1 MDTRVNRIKDM
12 SRYET
17 NGVEDISLLVSKE
30 LAQYTRH
37 LRLDLRRFL
46 FFSRYLRAD
55 AELWD
60 GAHVAKGFPQTGD

>member
-1 MDTRVNRIKDM
+1 MDTHVNKIKDM

-17 NGVEDISLLVSKE
+17 HDLGNISLLVSKE
-30 LAQYTRH
+30 LAHYARH
-37 LRLDLRRFL
+37 LQLDLKRFL

-60 GAHVAKGFPQTGD
+60 GAHIAKGFPQTGD

>member
-1 MDTRVNRIKDM
+1 M

-17 NGVEDISLLVSKE
+17 NNLEDISLLVSKE
-30 LAQYTRH
+30 LSQYTRH